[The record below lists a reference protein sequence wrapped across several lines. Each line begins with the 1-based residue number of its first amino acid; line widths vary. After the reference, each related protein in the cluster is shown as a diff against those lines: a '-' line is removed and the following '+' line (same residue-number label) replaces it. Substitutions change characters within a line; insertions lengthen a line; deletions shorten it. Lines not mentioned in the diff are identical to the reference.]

1 MPYDVKENDGKF
13 DVINKDT
20 GEVKATHDTRKEAD
34 DQVKLLHS
42 IENDPEWD
50 AE

>member
-1 MPYDVKENDGKF
+1 MPYKVVEKDGKY
-13 DVINKDT
+13 DVVNKDT
-20 GEVKATHDTRKEAD
+20 DEVKATHDTKKEAE
-34 DQVKLLHS
+34 DQVKLLES

>member
-1 MPYDVKENDGKF
+1 MPYKVQENNGKYDVVNS
-13 DVINKDT
+13 DT
-20 GEVKATHDTRKEAD
+20 EEVKATHDTRKEAE
-34 DQVKLLHS
+34 DQVKLLHN